1 MVHHLFP
8 VAGLVL
14 VWQLTI
20 GLDLAFSLPNTGQYT
35 PTQSDYLVDDNTLY
49 NNDHHPY
56 VHNPI
61 DQEIWPRGSGMVN
74 NDIQQSPLVS
84 TYWPPYTNPKD
95 AYPWLDKLSQSVIP
109 NTMGNEQQEQQWQQQ
124 HEYNEPLFNSDIHLS
139 IPDESKASAALVD
152 GAYGPKNANQPPLKP
167 QVVGTKSKPGTR
179 STPEVTMSPN
189 LGISS
194 NFRVSMSPQLRT
206 SSKSKFTMS
215 LKQSLAL
222 CEIYSKW
229 AFPSGQGLG
238 QGSSAVHNRPLNSAP
253 PCKVC
258 SIRGCVGQRM
268 VDS

>member
-1 MVHHLFP
+1 D
-8 VAGLVL
+8 
-14 VWQLTI
+14 LT
-20 GLDLAFSLPNTGQYT
+20 LT
-35 PTQSDYLVDDNTLY
+35 PS
-49 NNDHHPY
+49 
-56 VHNPI
+56 
-61 DQEIWPRGSGMVN
+61 VN
-74 NDIQQSPLVS
+74 F
-84 TYWPPYTNPKD
+84 KD

-253 PCKVC
+253 PVTRTTSLAEPPLDDLAVKEVDRMYTNILLNLKYHLQAAQ
-258 SIRGCVGQRM
+258 SFSTDYPQNRRPGQPFAPKPGIQFESTNAYLRGGVE
-268 VDS
+268 